1 LGSIEPLLRPRFL
14 RLLPLRFFFW
24 VRFPAISSVA
34 SVGAYSIPCLAPS
47 P

>member
-1 LGSIEPLLRPRFL
+1 LVA
-14 RLLPLRFFFW
+14 LRFVFW
-24 VRFPAISSVA
+24 VCLPAIS